1 MAKLLTISPSPHV
14 HGSFTSTRLM
24 RDVLLGLIPAQ
35 LVAIYYFGI
44 PALTLTLISVISC
57 MATEFIISKFVLK
70 KGNTL
75 PDLSALVTGVLLAF
89 NLPSNLSPLLVIL
102 GAIFAI
108 GVGKMSFGGLGS
120 NPFNPALVGRVFLL
134 ISFPAPMTT
143 WPVPTGFTTSFADAI
158 TGATPLGLAKNT
170 GYIDKAIEPVYN
182 NIPYLLNLVTG
193 HIGGSM
199 GEISAAAL
207 LIGLIWLL
215 LRKVITWHIPA
226 AVIGSLAIITGTMW
240 LIDPIQYMD
249 PLFHILAG
257 GALLGAVF
265 MATDYVSSPM
275 TIQGMVLYGIGIGS
289 ITAVIRLFGDYPEG
303 MSFAILIMNG
313 LVPLIN
319 NKIKPE
325 RFGREDKK

>member
-1 MAKLLTISPSPHV
+1 MAKLLIISPSPHV
-14 HGSFTSTRLM
+14 HGNLKSTRLM
-24 RDVLLGLIPAQ
+24 RDVLMGLIPAQ
-35 LVAIYYFGI
+35 LAAVYYFGI
-44 PALTLTLISVISC
+44 PALTLTLVSVISC
-57 MATEFIISKFVLK
+57 MATEFVISKFVLK

-75 PDLSALVTGVLLAF
+75 PDLSAVVTGVLLAF
-89 NLPSNLSPLLVIL
+89 NLPSNLSPLLVVM

-108 GVGKMSFGGLGS
+108 GVGKMSFGGLGN

-143 WPVPTGFTTSFADAI
+143 WPVPTGFTFSFADAV
-158 TGATPLGLAKNT
+158 TGATPLGHNIQSA
-170 GYIDKAIEPVYN
+170 GY
-182 NIPYLLNLVTG
+182 NILDLVTG

-207 LIGLIWLL
+207 LIGFVWLL
-215 LRKVITWHIPA
+215 LRKVITWHIPV
-226 AVIGSLAIITGTMW
+226 AVIGSLAAVTGVMW
-240 LIDPIQYMD
+240 LIDSVQYMD
-249 PLFHILAG
+249 PLFHILVG
-257 GALLGAVF
+257 GALLGAIF

-275 TIQGMVLYGIGIGS
+275 TITGMVLYGIGIGS

-319 NKIKPE
+319 NNIKPE